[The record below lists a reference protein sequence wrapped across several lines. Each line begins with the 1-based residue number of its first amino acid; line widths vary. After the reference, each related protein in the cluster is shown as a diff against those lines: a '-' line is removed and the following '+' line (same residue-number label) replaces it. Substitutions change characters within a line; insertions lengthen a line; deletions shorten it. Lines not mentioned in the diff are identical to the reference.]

1 MRAVTAT
8 AMMIVTTLTAAMVAS
23 GKALLC
29 ELVSVTVGPGLLG
42 TAGSGEVTASV
53 TVGPGLLDTAG
64 SVEVTASVCVVLRT
78 LSVGVVGIGAVG
90 RVFVHFT
97 SR

>member
-1 MRAVTAT
+1 MSPNMRAVTAT
-8 AMMIVTTLTAAMVAS
+8 AMMIVTTLTAAMAAG

-29 ELVSVTVGPGLLG
+29 ELVSVTVGPGLL
-42 TAGSGEVTASV
+42 
-53 TVGPGLLDTAG
+53 DTTG
-64 SVEVTASVCVVLRT
+64 SVEVTASVCVVLST

>member
-1 MRAVTAT
+1 MSPNMRAVTAT
-8 AMMIVTTLTAAMVAS
+8 AMMIVTTLTAAMVAG

-42 TAGSGEVTASV
+42 TAGS
-53 TVGPGLLDTAG
+53 
-64 SVEVTASVCVVLRT
+64 VEVTASVCVVLRT
-78 LSVGVVGIGAVG
+78 LLVGVVGIGAVG